1 MNKYRDMCD
10 TTTLNII
17 RNVVIDTRDNGVT
30 WAPGFVSGDGIHVIH
45 LGSYEI
51 GDDATTFELSV
62 GPGLVELTIVNI
74 SNPHSHVVIVSKYDR
89 DVDSPIANE
98 FRNLMDLI
106 AEQR

>member
-10 TTTLNII
+10 TTTLDTI
-17 RNVVIDTRDNGVT
+17 RSVVIDTKDNDVT
-30 WAPGFVSGDGIHVIH
+30 WAPSFVSGDGIHVIH

-51 GDDATTFELSV
+51 GNDTTIFELSV

-89 DVDSPIANE
+89 DVDSPTANE
-98 FRNLMDLI
+98 FRNLIGLV